1 MKKTKGIAF
10 ALALSL
16 VLPLSVQAGGK
27 ISIDDTKWISL
38 GIGGR
43 AAYSAVEDGAPSGSD
58 FTNDFTI
65 NNARIYINGQ
75 VHEYV
80 KFEFNTECVFCGNS
94 SLEEFVLLDAV
105 AKIELSPYFNIWAG
119 RLLVPAERQELNGP
133 FYSSTFDAY
142 KTPFYPSDFSV
153 EFGAGGAGVYARDQ
167 GVNVWGALGPEG
179 ALQYVFGVFQG
190 LQSSSSAGPNQDDN
204 PLVAGRVAYN
214 FLSVEKNPGY
224 YTSGTYYGTGGDI
237 LTLAAAFQY
246 QEDGAGSLANPG
258 DFFGLSIDAIFEKVL
273 SGAGVFTFN
282 GEYKFFDA
290 DYDVAAF
297 ADPDAFTMFDGD
309 SFSVV
314 GLFLIEPK
322 VWIGQF
328 QPYFRYTGVYAN
340 ESSDREEYEAGVN
353 YVIDGHNARLSLFYQ
368 YGDIATKGLNYA
380 PTATGDDVS
389 AIKLAVQIQI

>member
-1 MKKTKGIAF
+1 MNRLIGF
-10 ALALSL
+10 AIGLGMVL
-16 VLPLSVQAGGK
+16 VAPLSAQVGGK
-27 ISIDDTKWISL
+27 VAIDDTKWISL

-43 AAYSAVEDGAPSGSD
+43 AAYSAVEDASPNGDD

-75 VHEYV
+75 VHEYL

-94 SLEEFVLLDAV
+94 SLEEFALLDAI
-105 AKIELSPYFNIWAG
+105 AKVELSPYFNIWAG

-142 KTPFYPSDFSV
+142 KTPFYSSDFSV
-153 EFGAGGAGVYARDQ
+153 DFGAGGAGVYARDQ
-167 GVNVWGALGPEG
+167 GINIWGAAGPDG
-179 ALQYVFGVFQG
+179 AFQYVFGVFQG
-190 LQSSSSAGPNQDDN
+190 LQSSSTAGPNQDDN
-204 PLVAGRVAYN
+204 PLFAGRVAYN

-224 YTSGTYYGTGGDI
+224 YTSGTYYGKGGDI

-258 DFFGLSIDAIFEKVL
+258 DFLGISADAIFEKVFE
-273 SGAGVFTFN
+273 GAGVFTFN
-282 GEYKFFDA
+282 GEYKYFDA

-297 ADPDAFTMFDGD
+297 GDPDAFTMFDGN

-314 GLFLIEPK
+314 GLWLFEPK

-340 ESSDREEYEAGVN
+340 RSSDREEYEAGVN
-353 YVIDGHNARLSLFYQ
+353 YVIDGHNARISFFYQ

-380 PTATGDDVS
+380 PTATGDKVS
-389 AIKLAVQIQI
+389 ALKLAFQIQI

>member
-1 MKKTKGIAF
+1 MKKTKGIAV

-16 VLPLSVQAGGK
+16 VLPLAAQAGGK
-27 ISIDDTKWISL
+27 ISIDETKWISL

-43 AAYSAVEDGAPSGSD
+43 AAYSAVEDAAPSGSD

-153 EFGAGGAGVYARDQ
+153 DFGAGGAGVYARDQ
-167 GVNVWGALGPEG
+167 GVNIWGAFGPEG
-179 ALQYVFGVFQG
+179 AFQYVFGVFQG
-190 LQSSSSAGPNQDDN
+190 LQSSSTAGPNQDDN
-204 PLVAGRVAYN
+204 PLFAGRVAYN

-246 QEDGAGSLANPG
+246 QEDGAGSLANSG
-258 DFFGLSIDAIFEKVL
+258 DFFGLSVDAIFEKVI

-314 GLFLIEPK
+314 GLFLLEPK

-353 YVIDGHNARLSLFYQ
+353 YVIDGHNARISLFYQ

-389 AIKLAVQIQI
+389 AIKLAIQVQI